1 MTITQCINSKYALEV
16 SSAEKSFGSVRVL
29 KGVNLSI
36 KAGERIALM
45 GPSGSGKSTLLNC
58 ISGIEELDSG
68 KIHLNGNLV
77 SDLDN
82 NGLEKLRRESIG
94 YVFQSFHLL
103 PTLTAFENIE
113 LPAQLINMP
122 KDERKEKVDD
132 MLESVGLSHRSDH
145 KPDALSGGERQRVA
159 IARALIHNPSLV
171 LADEPTGSLD
181 TKSGEGILT
190 LLEKLSVDRGVTLLM
205 VTHDRT
211 SARICNR
218 VISIQDGSLI

>member
-1 MTITQCINSKYALEV
+1 MTITQCINSEHALEV

-29 KGVNLSI
+29 KGVDLSI

-68 KIHLNGNLV
+68 KIHLNGNSV

-190 LLEKLSVDRGVTLLM
+190 LLEKLSMDRGVTLLM

>member
-68 KIHLNGNLV
+68 KIHLNGHII

-122 KDERKEKVDD
+122 KDERNEKVDD

>member
-1 MTITQCINSKYALEV
+1 M
-16 SSAEKSFGSVRVL
+16 
-29 KGVNLSI
+29 
-36 KAGERIALM
+36 
-45 GPSGSGKSTLLNC
+45 
-58 ISGIEELDSG
+58 
-68 KIHLNGNLV
+68 
-77 SDLDN
+77 
-82 NGLEKLRRESIG
+82 
-94 YVFQSFHLL
+94 L

-113 LPAQLINMP
+113 LPAQLINIP
-122 KDERKEKVDD
+122 KNERKDKVAH

-211 SARICNR
+211 SARVCNR
-218 VISIQDGSLI
+218 VISIQDGLLI

>member
-1 MTITQCINSKYALEV
+1 MTITQCINSEHALEV

-190 LLEKLSVDRGVTLLM
+190 LLEKLSMDRGVTLLM

>member
-77 SDLDN
+77 SNLDN

-122 KDERKEKVDD
+122 KDERNEKVDD

>member
-1 MTITQCINSKYALEV
+1 MTITQCINSEYALEV

-122 KDERKEKVDD
+122 KDERNEKVDD

>member
-68 KIHLNGNLV
+68 KIYLNSNIV
-77 SDLDN
+77 SDLND

-122 KDERKEKVDD
+122 KDERNEKVDD

>member
-1 MTITQCINSKYALEV
+1 MYFSLFTCY
-16 SSAEKSFGSVRVL
+16 
-29 KGVNLSI
+29 
-36 KAGERIALM
+36 
-45 GPSGSGKSTLLNC
+45 LL
-58 ISGIEELDSG
+58 L
-68 KIHLNGNLV
+68 L
-77 SDLDN
+77 
-82 NGLEKLRRESIG
+82 
-94 YVFQSFHLL
+94 SFHLL

-122 KDERKEKVDD
+122 KDERNEKVDD

-159 IARALIHNPSLV
+159 IARALIHNPSLI

>member
-16 SSAEKSFGSVRVL
+16 SSAEKSFGSVQVL

-36 KAGERIALM
+36 KVGERIALM

-68 KIHLNGNLV
+68 KIHLNGNSV

>member
-1 MTITQCINSKYALEV
+1 MTTTQSENAQYALSI
-16 SSAEKSFGSVRVL
+16 SSARKSFGTVQVL
-29 KGVNLSI
+29 KGVDLGI
-36 KAGERIALM
+36 EPGERIALM

-58 ISGIEELDSG
+58 ISGIEKLDSG
-68 KIHLNGNLV
+68 TITLHGQV
-77 SDLDN
+77 ISDLDGG
-82 NGLEKLRRESIG
+82 GLEKLRRESIG

-122 KDERKEKVDD
+122 KDERREKVYH
-132 MLESVGLSHRSDH
+132 MLKSVGLSHRSDH

-159 IARALIHNPSLV
+159 IGRALIHSPGLV

-181 TKSGEGILT
+181 TQSGEDVLA
-190 LLEKLSVDRGVTLLM
+190 LLEKLSVDQGVALLM
-205 VTHDRT
+205 VTHDRS

-218 VISIQDGSLI
+218 VISIQDGLLI

>member
-1 MTITQCINSKYALEV
+1 MTITQCINSEHALEV

-29 KGVNLSI
+29 KGVDLSI

-190 LLEKLSVDRGVTLLM
+190 LLEKLSMDRGVTLLM

>member
-122 KDERKEKVDD
+122 KDERNEKVDD

-190 LLEKLSVDRGVTLLM
+190 LLEKLSMDRGVTLLM